1 MIEIDKRL
9 YVGNEYDCAV
19 GSVSDRAVVHACKH
33 PCHVG
38 ALGYRGSLPQSHPNY
53 LVAER
58 EKNLYL
64 NMVDMDRELSPIYTN
79 PIMEAAMKF
88 ISESILNRDVLIHCN
103 QGQSRAPSIG
113 LLYLA
118 RENKIAAD
126 TYEGATAGFREI
138 YPAYQP
144 ARGIALY
151 MARNW
156 EQLIQL

>member
-1 MIEIDKRL
+1 MIEINKSL

-19 GSVSDRAVVHACKH
+19 GSVLDRAVVHACKH

-58 EKNLYL
+58 ERNLYL

-88 ISESILNRDVLIHCN
+88 ISENIVDREVLIHCN

-118 RENKIAAD
+118 REGQISAD
-126 TYEGATAGFREI
+126 SYETATAGFRGI

-151 MARNW
+151 LARNW